1 MMTKQLEIHGQRLRL
16 FSSDEGRTWSTSPR
30 PSVAYS
36 QRMTMLR
43 KELQKSF
50 ARIDERH
57 DPELSEVESQIS
69 FIGR

>member
-1 MMTKQLEIHGQRLRL
+1 MMTKQIIIHGQRLLL

-36 QRMTMLR
+36 QRKTMLR

-50 ARIDERH
+50 CTN
-57 DPELSEVESQIS
+57 
-69 FIGR
+69 GREA

>member
-1 MMTKQLEIHGQRLRL
+1 MMTKQIIIHGQRLRL

-36 QRMTMLR
+36 QRKTMLR

-50 ARIDERH
+50 ARMDERH
-57 DPELSEVESQIS
+57 DPELSDVRIK
-69 FIGR
+69 